1 MSKALKSDSFT
12 WRTLDFTLDTGVLT
26 NIRSEI
32 QSSRVLVVGIN
43 SNLLVITRSMS
54 LDVFGVTLVG

>member
-12 WRTLDFTLDTGVLT
+12 CRTLDLRLDTGVLT

-54 LDVFGVTLVG
+54 VDVFGVTLVG